1 MSFRPSM
8 SQHRSVGDPLL
19 SCDWYLL
26 IPNIPGA
33 SDTRRMSYKVV
44 STALPGSQIE
54 QVTMEIGAKK
64 FNFAGRRV
72 YSGSWT
78 ATLVETADAS
88 TRGDL
93 LRWMDMARPYVS
105 GAGTFRNVYGQTAEL
120 RVYDA
125 MNNVAVSSVIHAL
138 FPITIDDTPLEQSSS
153 IIQYSVTFS
162 FDYADEVMGDLG

>member
-1 MSFRPSM
+1 M
-8 SQHRSVGDPLL
+8 QAYRSVGDPLL
-19 SCDWYLL
+19 SCDWYLM

-33 SDTRRMSYKVV
+33 SDPRKMSYKVV

-54 QVTMEIGAKK
+54 QVQMEIGAKK
-64 FNFAGRRV
+64 FNFAGRRT
-72 YSGSWT
+72 YTGSWT

-93 LRWMDMARPYVS
+93 LRWMDLARPYTQ
-105 GAGTFRNVYGQTAEL
+105 GAGTFRSEYGQTSEL

-125 MNNVAVSSVIHAL
+125 RNNVAVSAVLHAL

-162 FDYADEVMGDLG
+162 YDYVDERMGE

>member
-1 MSFRPSM
+1 MAFRPTLM
-8 SQHRSVGDPLL
+8 DYRSVGDPLL
-19 SCDWYLL
+19 NCDWYLL

-44 STALPGSQIE
+44 STALPGTQIE

-72 YSGSWT
+72 YSGTWT

-93 LRWMDMARPYVS
+93 IRWMDMARPYAV
-105 GAGTFRNVYGQTAEL
+105 GAGTFRSQYGQTAEL

-125 MNNVAVSSVIHAL
+125 ANNVAVSSVIHAL
-138 FPITIDDTPLEQSSS
+138 FPISIDDTPLEQSSS
-153 IIQYSVTFS
+153 IISYSVQFS
-162 FDYADEVMGDLG
+162 FDAVDEIMGDMG